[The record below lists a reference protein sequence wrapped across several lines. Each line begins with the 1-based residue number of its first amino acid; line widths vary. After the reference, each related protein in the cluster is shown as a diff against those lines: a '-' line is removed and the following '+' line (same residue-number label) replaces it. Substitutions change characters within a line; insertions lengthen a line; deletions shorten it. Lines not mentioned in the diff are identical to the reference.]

1 MSSICSEAT
10 MKKPHA
16 MLVAVVAALAMSST
30 PGISQQVSNA
40 PARES
45 PTLIL
50 TAKVPLT
57 GVSGRIDHF
66 TFDPKRR
73 LTIFSG
79 LGNNTV
85 EIVNN
90 FQGKHV
96 KTIMGLNEPQG
107 PLYVPGLDKL
117 FVANAGNG
125 VVDVYDAKT
134 WNLRKSISLGD
145 DSDTDNLRYDEAA
158 KQVLVG
164 MMGGIAVIDALT
176 EAHVGDLKGS
186 GGH

>member
-1 MSSICSEAT
+1 M
-10 MKKPHA
+10 MKPLA
-16 MLVAVVAALAMSST
+16 ILGAVIAALTVST
-30 PGISQQVSNA
+30 PGISQ
-40 PARES
+40 PASPVPGREG

-73 LTIFSG
+73 LTMFSG

-107 PLYVPGLDKL
+107 PLYVPVLDKL

-134 WNLRKSISLGD
+134 WILRRSISLGE
-145 DSDTDNLRYDEAA
+145 DSDTDNLRYD
-158 KQVLVG
+158 
-164 MMGGIAVIDALT
+164 
-176 EAHVGDLKGS
+176 
-186 GGH
+186 

>member
-1 MSSICSEAT
+1 M
-10 MKKPHA
+10 MKP
-16 MLVAVVAALAMSST
+16 LVKLGTIIAALTVSM
-30 PGISQQVSNA
+30 PGISQPASQA
-40 PARES
+40 PAREA

-90 FQGKHV
+90 FQGKRV
-96 KTIMGLNEPQG
+96 KTIMGLNEIP
-107 PLYVPGLDKL
+107 
-117 FVANAGNG
+117 
-125 VVDVYDAKT
+125 
-134 WNLRKSISLGD
+134 
-145 DSDTDNLRYDEAA
+145 
-158 KQVLVG
+158 
-164 MMGGIAVIDALT
+164 
-176 EAHVGDLKGS
+176 
-186 GGH
+186 

>member
-1 MSSICSEAT
+1 MT
-10 MKKPHA
+10 KPHV
-16 MLVAVVAALAMSST
+16 MLGAIIASLAVST
-30 PGISQQVSNA
+30 SGISQPASQA
-40 PARES
+40 PTREG

-79 LGNNTV
+79 LGNNTI

-96 KTIMGLNEPQG
+96 KTIMGLDEPQG
-107 PLYVPGLDKL
+107 PLYVPEFDKL

-125 VVDVYDAKT
+125 VVNVYDAKT
-134 WNLRKSISLGD
+134 WDLRKSISLG
-145 DSDTDNLRYDEAA
+145 EE
-158 KQVLVG
+158 VLS
-164 MMGGIAVIDALT
+164 ANWL
-176 EAHVGDLKGS
+176 ELKVA
-186 GGH
+186 